1 MNKACWLIVFGLA
14 AGVAFAQTPS
24 KQPGTAGSAVVT
36 SEPGKASA
44 VMLAEVRATVVAI
57 DKATRTVTLKG
68 PQRTVDVVAGDEVK
82 NFDKIRVG
90 DEVAVRYHEALS
102 LELRKARQPLSTTSV
117 EGGVRAPGGKPGAA
131 AAREIT
137 ILADVVEV
145 DPAKSIITLKGP
157 RGNVVDLKV
166 NNPDHFKVVKK
177 GDQIE
182 AVYTEAIAIELI
194 PAKPAGTKK

>member
-1 MNKACWLIVFGLA
+1 MRKACWLIMLGLA
-14 AGVAFAQTPS
+14 AGTAVAQTP
-24 KQPGTAGSAVVT
+24 KQPGAAGTATVT
-36 SEPGKASA
+36 SQPGKASA
-44 VMLAEVRATVVAI
+44 VMLVEIRAMVVAI

-82 NFDKIRVG
+82 NFDKIGVG

-102 LELRKARQPLSTTSV
+102 LELKKARQPLAATGV
-117 EGGVRAPGGKPGAA
+117 EGGGRAPGGKPGAA

-137 ILADVVEV
+137 ILADVIEV
-145 DPAKSIITLKGP
+145 DPAKSIISLKGP
-157 RGNVVDLKV
+157 RGNIVDLKV

-182 AVYTEAIAIELI
+182 AVYTEAIAVELI
-194 PAKPAGTKK
+194 PAKPAATKK